1 MRHWFSDGAFRAI
14 VRNASYL
21 GSSNLVSA
29 LLGLLALACAGRA
42 MDPALFGTLV
52 VVQAYAK
59 SVSDFAKFQTWQ
71 FVVQFGT
78 PALTRRDLD
87 RFRDVAGFSFGLDL
101 ASGAIALVGGMILL
115 PLLGHAVGIDPTD
128 FWWALGYCTLI
139 PTMTAATPTG
149 ILRAID
155 RFDLIAVQ
163 QAVTPFLRAV
173 GSVIAYFGD
182 LGFPG
187 FIATWYVS
195 SLVGDGALW
204 WFAVRELRRQ
214 NIDRALRP
222 GLFGVA
228 RRIQGAWDFVWTTNF
243 AHSIWSARNAG
254 SNVLVGIML
263 GPTAAGLFKVALTFF
278 DAAGTPASLMQ
289 KSFYPEIRRLD
300 PASDRPWK
308 LGLRSAALAGGLGVL
323 VALLVIV
330 VGKPL
335 IASVFGHEYLESY
348 ALLQVMSAALVVS
361 MAGFPLESLLYIAG
375 RQRAALVAQALAAV
389 LYALLLIAL
398 THYVGIMGAAIAY
411 FGGQCLEAFF
421 SLVPTVTAY
430 RRRHTLSYYA
440 PGEAGP

>member
-1 MRHWFSDGAFRAI
+1 MKHWFSDGAFRAI

-21 GSSNLVSA
+21 GSSNVVGA

-42 MDPALFGTLV
+42 LHPALFGVLV

-59 SVSDFAKFQTWQ
+59 SVSDFVKFQTWQ

-78 PALTRRDLD
+78 PALTHGDVE
-87 RFRDVAGFSFGLDL
+87 RFRNVVGFSFGLDL
-101 ASGAIALVGGMILL
+101 ASGAVALVAGMALL
-115 PLLGHAVGIDPTD
+115 PFLSHAVGIPPQD
-128 FWWALGYCTLI
+128 FWWALAYCTLI

-149 ILRAID
+149 ILRSID

-163 QAVTPFLRAV
+163 QAIAPLLRAV
-173 GSVIAYFGD
+173 GSVIAYVAD

-187 FIATWYVS
+187 FIVTWYLA
-195 SLVGDGALW
+195 SLAGDAALW

-214 NIDRALRP
+214 DIPHALRP
-222 GLFGVA
+222 KLFSTA
-228 RRIQGAWDFVWTTNF
+228 RRIKGAWDFVWTTNF

-254 SNVLVGIML
+254 SNVLVGIVL
-263 GPTAAGLFKVALTFF
+263 GPEAAGLFKVALTFF
-278 DAAGTPASLMQ
+278 DAAGAPASLMQ

-308 LGLRSAALAGGLGVL
+308 LGLRSGLLAGGLGLL

-330 VGKPL
+330 VGKAL
-335 IASVFGHEYLESY
+335 IGSVFGRQYLEAY
-348 ALLQVMSAALVVS
+348 DLLQVMCAALVVS

-389 LYALLLIAL
+389 LYVALLIGLSHAFGL
-398 THYVGIMGAAIAY
+398 MGAAVAY
-411 FGGQCLEAFF
+411 FGGQCLEALF
-421 SLVPTVTAY
+421 SLVPTLAAY
-430 RRRHTLSYYA
+430 RNRHMLVHYT
-440 PGEAGP
+440 PEEAKS

>member
-1 MRHWFSDGAFRAI
+1 MKHWFSDGAFRAI

-29 LLGLLALACAGRA
+29 LLGLLALGCAGRG
-42 MDPALFGTLV
+42 MSPALFGTLV

-78 PALTRRDLD
+78 PALARQDLA
-87 RFRDVAGFSFGLDL
+87 RFRDVTGFSFGLDL
-101 ASGAIALVGGMILL
+101 ASGALAVVGGMVLL
-115 PLLGHAVGIDPTD
+115 PFLSHAVGIDTED

-149 ILRAID
+149 ILRSID

-163 QAVTPFLRAV
+163 GAITPFVRAI
-173 GSVIAYFGD
+173 GSVIAYFAG

-187 FIATWYVS
+187 FLATWYVS
-195 SLVGDGALW
+195 SLAGDIVLW
-204 WFAVRELRRQ
+204 IFAVRELRRQ
-214 NIDRALRP
+214 NIDNALRP
-222 GLFGVA
+222 GLFGPA
-228 RRIQGAWDFVWTTNF
+228 RRIKGAWDFVWTTNF

-254 SNVLVGIML
+254 SNVIVGIIL

-289 KSFYPEIRRLD
+289 KSFYPEIMRLD
-300 PASDRPWK
+300 PASTRPWK
-308 LGLRSAALAGGLGVL
+308 LGLRSAALAGGLGIL

-335 IASVFGHEYLESY
+335 IASVFGQKYLEAYS
-348 ALLQVMSAALVVS
+348 LLQVMSAALVVS
-361 MAGFPLESLLYIAG
+361 MAAFPLESLLYIAS
-375 RQRAALVAQALAAV
+375 RQRAALVAQALAAL
-389 LYALLLIAL
+389 LYAGLLVGLS
-398 THYVGIMGAAIAY
+398 HYIGIMGAAIAY
-411 FGGQCLEAFF
+411 FGGQCLEAIF
-421 SLVPTVTAY
+421 SLIPTLAAY
-430 RRRHTLSYYA
+430 RKRHTLSFYA
-440 PGEAGP
+440 PEEVR

>member
-1 MRHWFSDGAFRAI
+1 MKHWFSDGAFRAI
-14 VRNASYL
+14 VRNATYL
-21 GSSNLVSA
+21 GSSNVIGA

-42 MDPALFGTLV
+42 MTPALFGTLV

-59 SVSDFAKFQTWQ
+59 SVSDFVKFQTWQ

-78 PALTRRDLD
+78 PALAHRDLD

-101 ASGAIALVGGMILL
+101 ASGIIAMVGGMALL
-115 PLLGHAVGIDPTD
+115 PLLGHAVGISPQD
-128 FWWALGYCTLI
+128 FWWALGYCVLI

-163 QAVTPFLRAV
+163 QGITPFLRAI
-173 GSVIAYFGD
+173 GSVIAYFGH

-187 FIATWYVS
+187 FIATWFVS
-195 SLVGDGALW
+195 SLAGDATLW

-214 NIDRALRP
+214 EIHHALRP

-228 RRIQGAWDFVWTTNF
+228 RRIKGAWDFVWTTNF

-254 SNVLVGIML
+254 TNVLVGIVL
-263 GPTAAGLFKVALTFF
+263 GPAAAGVFKVALTFF

-289 KSFYPEIRRLD
+289 KSFYPEVRRLD
-300 PASDRPWK
+300 PTTTRPWK

-323 VALLVIV
+323 VALLVIL

-335 IASVFGHEYLESY
+335 IGSVFGKQYLEAY
-348 ALLQVMSAALVVS
+348 DILQVMSAALVVS
-361 MAGFPLESLLYIAG
+361 MAGFPLESLLYIAS

-389 LYALLLIAL
+389 VYVVLLVALAH
-398 THYVGIMGAAIAY
+398 TMGIMGAAVAY
-411 FGGQCLEAFF
+411 FAGQCLEAGF
-421 SLVPTVTAY
+421 SLIPTLAAY
-430 RRRHTLSYYA
+430 RHRHTLSYYS
-440 PGEAGP
+440 PGEARP